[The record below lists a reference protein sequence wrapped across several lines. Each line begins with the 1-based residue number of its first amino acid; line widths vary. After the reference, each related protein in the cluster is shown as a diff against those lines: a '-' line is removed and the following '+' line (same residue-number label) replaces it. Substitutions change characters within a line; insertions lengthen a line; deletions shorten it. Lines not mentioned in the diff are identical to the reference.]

1 MSQPRGR
8 KFEGKSLE
16 SKSSPWEISL
26 PDSSESSSKAIYN
39 SLPTGSQEHSFL
51 LPISNSAAWYRE
63 EFSQKLIG
71 PLSSSTYSE
80 YEALFP
86 FSSLDTLFLLFSQ
99 YPAIPQYT
107 WHIYSLFMVLFSWAP
122 EKVVTYSQHSP
133 LVEAFRVAASS
144 VLPLLALPSLLV
156 SACFARSFPPSF
168 SPIRNCYQLN
178 MDRFM
183 PGWGPA
189 RLPLIV

>member
-80 YEALFP
+80 YEALF
-86 FSSLDTLFLLFSQ
+86 SLLQ
-99 YPAIPQYT
+99 PG
-107 WHIYSLFMVLFSWAP
+107 H
-122 EKVVTYSQHSP
+122 
-133 LVEAFRVAASS
+133 
-144 VLPLLALPSLLV
+144 ALPALLSISSHSTIHV
-156 SACFARSFPPSF
+156 AHLFVIYGLIFLSSRKGGDLLSAQ
-168 SPIRNCYQLN
+168 SPGRG
-178 MDRFM
+178 F
-183 PGWGPA
+183 
-189 RLPLIV
+189 